1 MSNKQNQLED
11 AIAQMLAAIEGD
23 ACSREG
29 LQETPSRAA
38 KAWMEWT
45 SGYDQK
51 PEDILKEF
59 KDGAENYD
67 ELVIVK
73 DCPVMAF
80 CEHHMAPFTGVAHV
94 GYIPDKRIVGLSK
107 IPRLVD
113 MYARRLQVQE
123 RMTTQIADALETHL
137 KPRGV
142 AVVLQCSHSCMSSR
156 GIKAVG
162 SVTTTSA
169 MRGLLMDDHAARAEF
184 LRLIKL

>member
-1 MSNKQNQLED
+1 MQSKQAALEA
-11 AIAQMLAAIEGD
+11 AISLMLSAIEGD
-23 ACSREG
+23 SSVREG
-29 LQETPSRAA
+29 LQETPTRAA

-45 SGYDQK
+45 SGYNK
-51 PEDILKEF
+51 NPSEILKEF

-73 DCPVMAF
+73 DCPVTSF
-80 CEHHMAPFTGVAHV
+80 CEHHMASFTGVAHI
-94 GYIPDKRIVGLSK
+94 GYIPDQRIVGLSK

-123 RMTTQIADALETHL
+123 RMTTQIANALEEHL